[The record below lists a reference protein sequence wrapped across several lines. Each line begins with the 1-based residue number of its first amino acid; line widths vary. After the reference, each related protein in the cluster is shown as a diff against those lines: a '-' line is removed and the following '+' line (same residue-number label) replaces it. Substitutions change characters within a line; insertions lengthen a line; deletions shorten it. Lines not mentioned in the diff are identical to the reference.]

1 MAGAGRAAGT
11 LKHLLGL
18 LLGSPAPA
26 LSHLQG
32 TGPCHVSLDGV
43 RRSLPALGSGTH
55 QNDPTASAP
64 ESNLFPSEIIEW
76 SVLESGL
83 AFWDWSQ
90 EGDVGGTQQHSREER
105 PRIGRKERRLGTELT
120 PFKTELTAFKFPF

>member
-1 MAGAGRAAGT
+1 M
-11 LKHLLGL
+11 
-18 LLGSPAPA
+18 
-26 LSHLQG
+26 
-32 TGPCHVSLDGV
+32 
-43 RRSLPALGSGTH
+43 
-55 QNDPTASAP
+55 
-64 ESNLFPSEIIEW
+64 FPSEIIEW